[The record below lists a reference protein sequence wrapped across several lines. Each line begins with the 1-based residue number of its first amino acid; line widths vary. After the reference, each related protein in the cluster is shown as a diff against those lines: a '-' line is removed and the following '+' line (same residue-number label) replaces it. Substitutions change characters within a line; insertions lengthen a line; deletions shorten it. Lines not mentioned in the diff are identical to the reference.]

1 MAEATTEQTVSTEQ
15 PASTETGT
23 EPTLEQVFESF
34 KVEAP
39 QPDRPAAQP
48 AQPAQ
53 PDQPQIIV
61 PDPALDP
68 EGFRKYETQKTQ
80 DQLVLRQALQHVA
93 GKLNQFEV
101 RAVAQQEEQDI
112 KKAVGILKEKNA
124 DLDDDFIE
132 IALGQKARKEPRF
145 LQVWKN
151 RAKNP
156 QAWNAALK
164 AYSNEMAGKFTV
176 KADSQLAENQRA
188 MKASQQ
194 AMATGQKD
202 SSVNEKLGS
211 LQGAEFDRAMDRIKD
226 GQSPFK

>member
-39 QPDRPAAQP
+39 
-48 AQPAQ
+48 Q

-112 KKAVGILKEKNA
+112 KKAVGILKE
-124 DLDDDFIE
+124 I
-132 IALGQKARKEPRF
+132 G
-145 LQVWKN
+145 
-151 RAKNP
+151 
-156 QAWNAALK
+156 
-164 AYSNEMAGKFTV
+164 
-176 KADSQLAENQRA
+176 
-188 MKASQQ
+188 
-194 AMATGQKD
+194 
-202 SSVNEKLGS
+202 
-211 LQGAEFDRAMDRIKD
+211 
-226 GQSPFK
+226 